1 MEPVLLPTIPV
12 IARTGGFADAPVA
25 GIIATQ
31 VAAASMTGIK
41 KSRRTRN
48 HLPNPPETML
58 NPRERLRISVNS
70 AHCVSK
76 GEACRR
82 RVSGFSALTSKAVAE
97 ALPDCLVL
105 LGA

>member
-12 IARTGGFADAPVA
+12 IARTGGFADAPGA

-48 HLPNPPETML
+48 HLQNP
-58 NPRERLRISVNS
+58 
-70 AHCVSK
+70 SK
-76 GEACRR
+76 QC
-82 RVSGFSALTSKAVAE
+82 
-97 ALPDCLVL
+97 
-105 LGA
+105 